1 MHHKIARLQG
11 QGVDLVAALGG
22 LALGLG
28 DVADAVARQ
37 IRFGDD
43 HQRQRLGVFELAHLG
58 KDEAGMA
65 HGLVERHLPRR
76 GFPARRGGLGA
87 NSLLGEAVDHALDG
101 TFGRGD
107 ERRAAAGLGVREQLG
122 HHRVDFFDVAAR
134 GRARLEVDGQGERL
148 VGGEHPRRGEGP
160 QRQTGVAHGI
170 FQVVEGTV
178 ARRLQVEPLD
188 GDGAVRTHGGG
199 LPPGLQELAVGVFQ
213 VRNAGADLLRRDQD
227 DVGICRQKLR
237 QGDHGRV
244 GELRQ
249 ERLHALCRD
258 LLRDPGQQLHQSR
271 VARVLL
277 GELAGALSHGIGN
290 RQLPRRVD
298 GHLAD
303 VDIVDGA
310 LVRHGELAD
319 IRDLVAPE
327 LHAHRVVQGGGKD
340 IEDAAADGVL
350 AALGHHVHVRVG
362 T

>member
-1 MHHKIARLQG
+1 M
-11 QGVDLVAALGG
+11 
-22 LALGLG
+22 
-28 DVADAVARQ
+28 
-37 IRFGDD
+37 
-43 HQRQRLGVFELAHLG
+43 
-58 KDEAGMA
+58 
-65 HGLVERHLPRR
+65 
-76 GFPARRGGLGA
+76 
-87 NSLLGEAVDHALDG
+87 
-101 TFGRGD
+101 
-107 ERRAAAGLGVREQLG
+107 
-122 HHRVDFFDVAAR
+122 
-134 GRARLEVDGQGERL
+134 
-148 VGGEHPRRGEGP
+148 
-160 QRQTGVAHGI
+160 
-170 FQVVEGTV
+170 
-178 ARRLQVEPLD
+178 
-188 GDGAVRTHGGG
+188 
-199 LPPGLQELAVGVFQ
+199 
-213 VRNAGADLLRRDQD
+213 
-227 DVGICRQKLR
+227 GICRQKLR

-258 LLRDPGQQLHQSR
+258 LLRDLGQQLHQSR

-362 T
+362 AEVELSGQRVELELGVLCQADGFAAGDVLDHRLRVAAGGGDDDLEVVIVTRDAVEHLRAPTHDVRAGAKPLVRKRLPRRQVGHLVAQHGRQLRGEVFRFAPGGGDH